1 MKVILPEA
9 SWLKHVESITPEG
22 SSGYT
27 WNGPANNRS
36 GFIGSGVSSAAVEL
50 LDGALI
56 VAHKLKAK
64 AVAGCTA
71 LYAVISGPRIVQLGI
86 CDANKEWSDVL
97 RPKAEEFLAS
107 PPHIRCVTV
116 CQRLIRVHQ
125 GTLTT
130 RPNIPNDDIRDEM
143 AQLTLLAQKYSQL
156 SEAIGPEASALQVAA
171 AMARAT
177 PSPEAVAQTVERFIT
192 ASFRLWIN
200 RMVRE
205 NGLSQEDVRRII
217 GASVEEMVTAE
228 EVRRPD
234 SPWRQ
239 STPERRLRLK

>member
-9 SWLKHVESITPEG
+9 NWLKHVESITPEG

-36 GFIGSGVSSAAVEL
+36 GFIGSGSSSSVEL
-50 LDGALI
+50 PDGALI

-86 CDANKEWSDVL
+86 CDSNKEWSDVL

-107 PPHIRCVTV
+107 PLHIRCVTV

-125 GTLTT
+125 ATLTAK
-130 RPNIPNDDIRDEM
+130 PGIPSDDIRNEM
-143 AQLTLLAQKYSQL
+143 SQLVLLAQKYAQL
-156 SEAIGPEASALQVAA
+156 NETITPDASSLQVAA

-177 PSPEAVAQTVERFIT
+177 PNPEVTIQAVERFIT

-205 NGLSQEDVRRII
+205 NSLSQEDVRRII
-217 GASVEEMVTAE
+217 GASVDEMVTAE
-228 EVRRPD
+228 EVQRPD

-239 STPERRLRLK
+239 STPERRLRLT